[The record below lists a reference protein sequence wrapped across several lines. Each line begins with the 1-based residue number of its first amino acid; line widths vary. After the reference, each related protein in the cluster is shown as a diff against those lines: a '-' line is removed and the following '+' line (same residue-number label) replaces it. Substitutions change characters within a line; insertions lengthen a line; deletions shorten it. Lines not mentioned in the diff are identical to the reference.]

1 MGDWSLEDDPMTNS
15 LKADVN
21 QETLQL
27 SSLIETSM
35 EIGHNST
42 HSKSDGFHHLTRT
55 KD

>member
-35 EIGHNST
+35 EIGNNNTLSNLYH
-42 HSKSDGFHHLTRT
+42 FHHPTQK